1 MSDQSV
7 HCAVYPVMLCKNI
20 KIEECTQKKT
30 KNKKNKKVHSITYVL
45 FYARQGTLT
54 HILPILI
61 LRAEVSCETAGMNP
75 AHFLFNYPVHFIQFS
90 SMFSVFW
97 KCF

>member
-45 FYARQGTLT
+45 FYARQGTHT
-54 HILPILI
+54 HTLPIFI
-61 LRAEVSCETAGMNP
+61 LRAEVSYETAGMKPYNNI
-75 AHFLFNYPVHFIQFS
+75 FQ
-90 SMFSVFW
+90 
-97 KCF
+97 KK